1 MEIHK
6 ERPPKMTWHFDTKQ
20 DLSLRKIG
28 SRMLGAAKLEGETFR
43 ELRDDPSATLQS
55 LFVVAI
61 VGLCYG
67 AGLGLFQ
74 FFVAGT
80 SLPEFLIIALIG
92 LLSAVVIAAVW
103 SGVTFLIATKLF
115 RASISYWGLS
125 RPFFFSWAPG
135 LLLILM
141 LSPILAVSE
150 IIRVVGAVWIVIASV
165 FAVKQAAGVSIQQ
178 SMLTFII
185 GVLVLIV
192 IQSLFSV
199 I

>member
-1 MEIHK
+1 
-6 ERPPKMTWHFDTKQ
+6 
-20 DLSLRKIG
+20 
-28 SRMLGAAKLEGETFR
+28 MLGAARLEGETFR

-61 VGLCYG
+61 VGHCYG
-67 AGLGLFQ
+67 TGLGLFQ

-80 SLPEFLIIALIG
+80 SPSEFLIIALIG

-115 RASISYWGLS
+115 RASVSYWGLS

-150 IIRVVGAVWIVIASV
+150 IIRVVGAVWIIVASV

>member
-1 MEIHK
+1 
-6 ERPPKMTWHFDTKQ
+6 MTWHFDTQQ
-20 DLSLRKIG
+20 DLNLKKIG
-28 SRMLGAAKLEGETFR
+28 SRMLGAARLEGETFR
-43 ELRDDPSATLQS
+43 ELRDDPSANLQS

-74 FFVAGT
+74 FFVAGS
-80 SLPEFLIIALIG
+80 SLLDILTITLIG
-92 LLSAVVIAAVW
+92 LLSAIIIAAVW

-115 RASISYWGLS
+115 RASMSYWGLA

-135 LLLILM
+135 LLFVLM

-165 FAVKQAAGVSIQQ
+165 LAVKQAAGVSIQQ

-192 IQSLFSV
+192 IQSIVSV

>member
-1 MEIHK
+1 L
-6 ERPPKMTWHFDTKQ
+6 TWHFDTKQ
-20 DLSLRKIG
+20 DLNLKKIG
-28 SRMLGAAKLEGETFR
+28 SRMLAVSRLDGEIFR

-55 LFVVAI
+55 VFVVSI
-61 VGLCYG
+61 IGLCYG

-74 FFVAGT
+74 LFVAGT
-80 SLPEFLIIALIG
+80 SLLDFLTITLIG

-103 SGVTFLIATKLF
+103 SSVTFLIVTKLF
-115 RASISYWGLS
+115 RESISYWGLA

-135 LLLILM
+135 LVFILM

-165 FAVKQAAGVSIQQ
+165 FAVKQAARVSIQQ

-192 IQSLFSV
+192 IQSVFSA